1 MSIHVENALAGSPA
15 LLGRKTSLSIKYAF
29 SRRCERKRSVR
40 RFHPR
45 GETLRVQNLMHSL
58 SPSISPSL
66 SFRLAPHSQLFR
78 TPPPELKASKLPP
91 LRRLLLVSRSASN
104 GSIASEEASELANG
118 EVGEHFSAKVEPP
131 SPPPPPHIISA
142 VPLPFPL
149 CLARYALSDRRS
161 SRLSSCSFLLRERG
175 KRRGPL

>member
-1 MSIHVENALAGSPA
+1 MPSLGCPLSLAEKRAFQLSTLSLGGAKGREAFGDSIRVE
-15 LLGRKTSLSIKYAF
+15 R
-29 SRRCERKRSVR
+29 
-40 RFHPR
+40 
-45 GETLRVQNLMHSL
+45 ETLRVQNLMHSL
-58 SPSISPSL
+58 SPSISL
-66 SFRLAPHSQLFR
+66 SLAPHSQLFR

-131 SPPPPPHIISA
+131 SPPPRPPHIISA

>member
-1 MSIHVENALAGSPA
+1 MSIHVENALARSPA

-29 SRRCERKRSVR
+29 SRRCEGKRSVR

-45 GETLRVQNLMHSL
+45 GERDLEGAKPHAFALPL
-58 SPSISPSL
+58 YLPL

-131 SPPPPPHIISA
+131 SPPPRPHIISA

>member
-1 MSIHVENALAGSPA
+1 MPSLARSPA

-29 SRRCERKRSVR
+29 SRRCEGKRSVR
-40 RFHPR
+40 RFYPR

-58 SPSISPSL
+58 SPPL
-66 SFRLAPHSQLFR
+66 SLAPHSQLFR

-131 SPPPPPHIISA
+131 SPPPRPPHIISA